1 VSIYGRFVTRAIGS
15 DLMILYVCRSRLVS
29 RQKELNGERI
39 EVPSKNNLRIFVANR
54 YFHW

>member
-1 VSIYGRFVTRAIGS
+1 MSIYGRFVTRAIGS